1 MFGECKQLTYTEY
14 TSPGVEPMN
23 LMQFNVILIKSLEN
37 GQLQDQE
44 LSKIQ
49 QEQLRKYNGEKCYS

>member
-1 MFGECKQLTYTEY
+1 MFWECKHLHRIQHISRSGTYE
-14 TSPGVEPMN
+14 
-23 LMQFNVILIKSLEN
+23 FNVILIKSLEN